1 MLSLR
6 LLVRLR
12 YDKVYGSNE
21 LESLPTP
28 IGNRISHLLLMQVV
42 TFPHTLRYTHET
54 PFRQIDIDY
63 IPTIFTTSFGL
74 LFCPVGTFSILRS
87 VNMPSMTLPKT
98 TCFPSKKSHFAVVM
112 KNCEE

>member
-1 MLSLR
+1 MKNNAKFTSAGAT
-6 LLVRLR
+6 
-12 YDKVYGSNE
+12 KCMANE
-21 LESLPTP
+21 LQSLPTDLDKQSVTLVDA
-28 IGNRISHLLLMQVV
+28 GV
-42 TFPHTLRYTHET
+42 TFPRTLRYTHET
-54 PFRQIDIDY
+54 PFRNRQLDIDH

-112 KNCEE
+112 KNCDK